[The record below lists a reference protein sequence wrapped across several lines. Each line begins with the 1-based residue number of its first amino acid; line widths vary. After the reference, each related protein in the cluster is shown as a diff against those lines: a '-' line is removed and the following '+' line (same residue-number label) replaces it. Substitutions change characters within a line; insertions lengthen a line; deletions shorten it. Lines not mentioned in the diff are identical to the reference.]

1 MRLVAASPGSCPLGK
16 SGYQA
21 AVGQQGGKMGKK
33 SREKRERRERGYS
46 KRVAELL
53 LKEMQSSRG
62 SSERYAQVEAHF
74 QRDVSAVKGVLRKYA
89 LFDAAVA
96 LGVSDLWPP
105 NVASPVKHL
114 FACAVLLGL
123 DSELESP
130 QSIKTYADF
139 SRFVADLYSAWPS
152 FPMLEDFSPDADWG
166 QVRVRLG
173 ENYVPM
179 FYGSC
184 IERLPDFVQAFR
196 ITHAGN
202 GVALADMDFAVAI
215 HADLIGAVP
224 SQVRVSPPEP
234 NNGHVEVPPQEF
246 WELCRAALLGTSD
259 RVHTWKVKASASLT
273 ASMGAYKA
281 PLTWGAF
288 GDAAMTGQVVP
299 FLGVGYGDSWTP
311 VSVRSGPGVVI
322 DHWAEAGPPGISAQT
337 HRALGRFVAERFR
350 RVYVGPMT
358 LMVGCQEF
366 GNLPVSCAATG
377 GAKVHLF
384 CVCDHQFFE
393 TAGVAAKSVYA
404 TLKSGGFAHLRL
416 EDGRALAFGKGEQ
429 RGPGADDL
437 QITIVLTQS
446 GTGFNMLDVPERP
459 TRVMPLAD
467 FISIFDG
474 LDDFEELERFWAFVD
489 GQQGT
494 LSPFSRGLGDLFAT
508 FKDTHGVL
516 VDGATTPTM
525 ISLDPHWGSGSRFR
539 VLSEFW
545 AAAPRRFPDN
555 SDAWRVSRTAK
566 GVAELRSRHHA
577 AIAYSTEVG
586 SCTVQALVTIEPGLE
601 IHDGKMLDLFAQMVI
616 DALHESVGQFAS
628 DHIFQR
634 PQIVLSCHVADSG
647 LIDPEQQ
654 PAPLEDF
661 ERVVLSATGQMET
674 VTRVRLAVHTGA
686 VQAGLSGA
694 SNGSFEARCLKEM
707 LARCAEALGMT
718 APQELDARL
727 SSLATGPARYHLQ
740 VVTRTVDVPDHAD
753 PVVPTPTEYKLARKA
768 LAVTM
773 KQIGLG
779 PGRYELQ
786 EAKVRINSARD
797 QLRLHI
803 EERLKPFDPE
813 LLAIACIEQHDSLLL
828 AERIRET
835 RVRQSRAHQVD
846 YNRLE
851 ALSAA
856 RKEFG
861 TAARHYRYL
870 LEKTLSST
878 TDGKARVD
886 DKSLREFIGLID
898 WYMVLTGASDVLHNE
913 VDVGG
918 VEIDDSFI
926 PEVFF
931 SATWQTREREYA
943 RELARIKLGDGIN
956 DDDAVE
962 GPVAELLTDEKLQKS
977 FRQDVGFDLR
987 TLLQAL
993 TVLSQPVRHG
1003 LDDEL
1008 ALVYLATPE
1017 HLAEVMVDS
1026 IEGLSP
1032 SDAVAVVS
1040 FLTLSGQDIRRLP
1053 GKAID
1058 EADVPFW
1065 EHSKRLHRY
1074 AIRPLIP
1081 LGKKQVTWGAEHAS
1095 RAQHIWLSAVRD
1107 GVLPAEFPW
1116 PHVQEAVKT
1125 IKESIEL
1132 ALEDRAEEIF
1142 RRHTPYVAGG
1152 VDFFRRFRDEK
1163 FDDVGDFDTL
1173 AYWPAT
1179 NTVVFAECK
1188 YNQPPY
1194 SVKDSRRLR
1203 DRIFGKSDLD
1213 RNGQYSRIRG
1223 RREFLAKNRQRML
1236 ELLKW
1241 PKPRNVA
1248 PKDVDVY
1255 VSRDLYYWMIHQPY
1269 AVPTKFVRVDALD
1282 AWIQGKLKPDQS

>member
-1 MRLVAASPGSCPLGK
+1 
-16 SGYQA
+16 
-21 AVGQQGGKMGKK
+21 MGKK
-33 SREKRERRERGYS
+33 SREKRERRERGDS
-46 KRVAELL
+46 KMAAELL
-53 LKEMQSSRG
+53 FKQMQASRD
-62 SSERYAQVEAHF
+62 SSEQYAQVESHF

-114 FACAVLLGL
+114 LAWAVLLGM
-123 DSELESP
+123 DSEAESP
-130 QSIKTYADF
+130 QSIKTYEDF
-139 SRFVADLYSAWPS
+139 SRFVADIYPAWPS
-152 FPMLEDFSPDADWG
+152 LPMLEDFSHDADWG
-166 QVRVRLG
+166 QVKVRLG

-196 ITHAGN
+196 ITYAGN
-202 GVALADMDFAVAI
+202 GAALADMDFAVAI
-215 HADLIGAVP
+215 HADLISSVP
-224 SQVRVSPPEP
+224 SQAGIFPPKPE
-234 NNGHVEVPPQEF
+234 NGYVEIPSQEF
-246 WELCRAALLGTSD
+246 WESCRGALLAMGSRID
-259 RVHTWKVKASASLT
+259 AWKMRASTSLT

-288 GDAAMTGQVVP
+288 GDAAITGQVLP
-299 FLGVGYGDSWTP
+299 FLGVKHGDSWVP

-322 DHWAEAGPPGISAQT
+322 DHWAEVGPQGVTAQT
-337 HRALGRFVAERFR
+337 HRALGRFVSERFR
-350 RVYVGPMT
+350 SVTVGPMT
-358 LMVGCQEF
+358 LMVGRQEF

-377 GAKVHLF
+377 SEKVHLF
-384 CVCDHQFFE
+384 CVCDHQSCE
-393 TAGVAAKSVYA
+393 AAGVAAKSVYA
-404 TLKSGGFAHLRL
+404 TLKSGGFANLRL
-416 EDGRALAFGKGEQ
+416 EDGRTLAFGKGEQ

-446 GTGFNMLDVPERP
+446 GTAPRMLDVPERP

-467 FISIFDG
+467 LISIFDG
-474 LDDFEELERFWAFVD
+474 LEDFEELERFWTFVD

-494 LSPFSRGLGDLFAT
+494 LSPFSCGLGDLFAT

-516 VDGATTPTM
+516 VDGAITPTM

-555 SDAWRVSRTAK
+555 SDGWRVSRTTK

-577 AIAYSTEVG
+577 AMAYSTEVG

-616 DALHESVGQFAS
+616 DALHESVDQFSS
-628 DHIFQR
+628 DQIFQR
-634 PQIVLSCHVADSG
+634 PQIVLSCNVADSG
-647 LIDPEQQ
+647 NVDPEQS
-654 PAPLEDF
+654 PAPLKDF
-661 ERVVLSATGQMET
+661 ERVIMSATGQMGS
-674 VTRVRLAVHTGA
+674 VTHVRLTVHTGA
-686 VQAGLSGA
+686 VLAGLNGA
-694 SNGSFEARCLKEM
+694 SSGSFEVRCLKET
-707 LARCAEALGMT
+707 LKRCAEAFGM
-718 APQELDARL
+718 AVPQDLDARL
-727 SSLATGPARYHLQ
+727 AALAMRPARYHLQ
-740 VVTRTVDVPDHAD
+740 VVTRTVDVPDHAE
-753 PVVPTPTEYKLARKA
+753 PVVPTLTEYKLARKA

-773 KQIGLG
+773 KQIGLE

-786 EAKVRINSARD
+786 EAKLRINSARD

-813 LLAIACIEQHDSLLL
+813 LLALACIEQHDSLLL
-828 AERIRET
+828 AERMRET

-846 YNRLE
+846 YDRLE
-851 ALSAA
+851 ALTEA

-861 TAARHYRYL
+861 TAARNYRYL

-878 TDGKARVD
+878 IDGKARVD
-886 DKSLREFIGLID
+886 DRSLRELIGLID
-898 WYMVLTGASDVLHNE
+898 WYMVLAGASDVLHNE

-926 PEVFF
+926 PEVFY
-931 SATWQTREREYA
+931 SATWEAREEEYA
-943 RELARIKLGDGIN
+943 RKLARIKLGDGIK

-962 GPVAELLTDEKLQKS
+962 GATAELLTDEKLQKA

-987 TLLQAL
+987 TLLQIL

-1008 ALVYLATPE
+1008 ALVYLANPE
-1017 HLAEVMVDS
+1017 RLTEVMVES
-1026 IEGLSP
+1026 IEGVSLSE
-1032 SDAVAVVS
+1032 AAAIVS

-1053 GKAID
+1053 DKAID

-1074 AIRPLIP
+1074 AIRPLVP
-1081 LGKKQVTWGAEHAS
+1081 LGTKQVTWGAEQAS
-1095 RAQHIWLSAVRD
+1095 RARHIWLSAVRD
-1107 GVLPAEFPW
+1107 GILPAEFPW
-1116 PHVQEAVKT
+1116 PHVQEEVRT
-1125 IKESIEL
+1125 IKETIEL

-1142 RRHTPYVAGG
+1142 NRHTPYVVAS
-1152 VDFFRRFRDEK
+1152 VDFFRRFRNEK
-1163 FDDVGDFDTL
+1163 FDDVGDFDSL

-1223 RREFLAKNRQRML
+1223 RREFLVKNRQRIL

-1241 PKPRNVA
+1241 PKHRDMV
-1248 PKDVDVY
+1248 PKDVEIY
-1255 VSRDLYYWMIHQPY
+1255 VSRDLYYWMIHPPY

-1282 AWIQGKLKPDQS
+1282 AWIKSELKPDQS

>member
-1 MRLVAASPGSCPLGK
+1 
-16 SGYQA
+16 
-21 AVGQQGGKMGKK
+21 MGKK
-33 SREKRERRERGYS
+33 SRKKRERRELGDP
-46 KRVAELL
+46 KRAAELL
-53 LKEMQSSRG
+53 FKGIPAFRG
-62 SSERYAQVEAHF
+62 TSVRLDEVETHF
-74 QRDVSAVKGVLRKYA
+74 QRDVSAIEGVLRKYA
-89 LFDAAVA
+89 RFDAAIA

-114 FACAVLLGL
+114 FAWAVLLGL
-123 DSELESP
+123 DPEPPSP
-130 QSIKTYADF
+130 QSIETYEDF
-139 SRFVADLYSAWPS
+139 RRFVAELYSAWPS
-152 FPMLEDFSPDADWG
+152 FHMLEDFSPDADWG

-184 IERLPDFVQAFR
+184 IERLPDFVKAFR

-202 GVALADMDFAVAI
+202 GAALADMDCAVAI
-215 HADLIGAVP
+215 QADLIAAVP
-224 SQVRVSPPEP
+224 SQTGVSPPEP
-234 NNGHVEVPPQEF
+234 DNGHVEVPPQEF
-246 WELCRAALLGTSD
+246 WESCRASLLTTGGRID
-259 RVHTWKVKASASLT
+259 AWKVKASASLT

-288 GDAAMTGQVVP
+288 GDAVMTGQVVP
-299 FLGVGYGDSWTP
+299 FLGVGYGDSWAP

-322 DHWAEAGPPGISAQT
+322 DHWAEAGPPGISVQT
-337 HRALGRFVAERFR
+337 HRALGRFVAERFS

-358 LMVGCQEF
+358 LMVGRQEF

-377 GAKVHLF
+377 GARVHLF
-384 CVCDHQFFE
+384 CVCDHRSLE
-393 TAGVAAKSVYA
+393 AAGVAAKSVYA

-416 EDGRALAFGKGEQ
+416 EDGRPLAFGKGEQ

-437 QITIVLTQS
+437 QITVVLTQS
-446 GTGFNMLDVPERP
+446 GTGFNMLDAPERP

-467 FISIFDG
+467 LISIFDD

-489 GQQGT
+489 GQRGT
-494 LSPFSRGLGDLFAT
+494 LSPLSRGLGDLFAT
-508 FKDTHGVL
+508 FKDTFGVL
-516 VDGATTPTM
+516 VDGAITPTM

-555 SDAWRVSRTAK
+555 SDGWRVSRTAK

-577 AIAYSTEVG
+577 AMAYSTEVG
-586 SCTVQALVTIEPGLE
+586 SCTVQALITIEPGLE

-616 DALHESVGQFAS
+616 DALHECVGQFES
-628 DHIFQR
+628 DQIFQR
-634 PQIVLSCHVADSG
+634 HQIVLSCDVADSG
-647 LIDPEQQ
+647 RVDPEQS

-661 ERVVLSATGQMET
+661 ERVVVSATGQMES
-674 VTRVRLAVHTGA
+674 VTRIRLTVHAGA
-686 VQAGLSGA
+686 VQAGLNGA
-694 SNGSFEARCLKEM
+694 SNGSFEARCLKET
-707 LARCAEALGMT
+707 LERCTEALGIA
-718 APQELDARL
+718 APQDLDARL
-727 SSLATGPARYHLQ
+727 AALSIGPARYHLQ
-740 VVTRTVDVPDHAD
+740 VVARTVDVPDHAD

-768 LAVTM
+768 LAVAM
-773 KQIGLG
+773 KHIDLE

-813 LLAIACIEQHDSLLL
+813 LLAIACIKQHDSLLL
-828 AERIRET
+828 AERMRET

-846 YNRLE
+846 YDRLE
-851 ALSAA
+851 ALSDA

-870 LEKTLSST
+870 LEKTISST
-878 TDGKARVD
+878 IEGKARVD
-886 DKSLREFIGLID
+886 DRSLRELIGLID
-898 WYMVLTGASDVLHNE
+898 WYMVLAGASDVLHNE

-926 PEVFF
+926 PEVFY
-931 SATWQTREREYA
+931 SATWRAREEGYA
-943 RELARIKLGDGIN
+943 RELAKIKLGDGIKE
-956 DDDAVE
+956 DDAVE
-962 GPVAELLTDEKLQKS
+962 GPVAELLTDGKLQKS

-1003 LDDEL
+1003 LDNDL

-1017 HLAEVMVDS
+1017 RLTEVMVDS

-1032 SDAVAVVS
+1032 NDAAAVVL
-1040 FLTLSGQDIRRLP
+1040 FLTLSGRDIKRLP

-1074 AIRPLIP
+1074 AIRPLVP
-1081 LGKKQVTWGAEHAS
+1081 LGKKQVTWGAEQAS
-1095 RAQHIWLSAVRD
+1095 RAQHIWLSALRD

-1116 PHVQEAVKT
+1116 PHVQEAVRT

-1132 ALEDRAEEIF
+1132 ALEDRVEEIF
-1142 RRHTPYVAGG
+1142 RRHTPYVAAS

-1163 FDDVGDFDTL
+1163 FDDVGDFDSL
-1173 AYWPAT
+1173 AYWPDT
-1179 NTVVFAECK
+1179 NTVVFVECK

-1194 SVKDSRRLR
+1194 SMKDSRRLR
-1203 DRIFGKSDLD
+1203 DRIFGMSDLD
-1213 RNGQYSRIRG
+1213 RKGQFSRIRG
-1223 RREFLAKNRQRML
+1223 RREFLVKNRQRML

-1241 PKPRNVA
+1241 PEPGDGT
-1248 PKDVDVY
+1248 PKDVEVY
-1255 VSRDLYYWMIHQPY
+1255 VSRGLHYWMIHPPY
-1269 AVPTKFVRVDALD
+1269 AVPTKFFQVDALD
-1282 AWIQGKLKPDQS
+1282 AWIKNELKPDQC